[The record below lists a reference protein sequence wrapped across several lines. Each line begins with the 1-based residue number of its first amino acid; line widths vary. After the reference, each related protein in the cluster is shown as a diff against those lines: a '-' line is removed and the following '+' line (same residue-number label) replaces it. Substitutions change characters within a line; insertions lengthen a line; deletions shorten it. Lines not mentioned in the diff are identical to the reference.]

1 MKGGPAFA
9 MHAEPN
15 NRDIGHGAV
24 APVIASSN
32 AIRPHGTDFPQI
44 ASAPWR
50 MNSTDARTA
59 RRACMWEV
67 VMYAGKVLVVF
78 YSRTGT
84 TRRAASA
91 LAEML
96 DADVEEIAV
105 ARDRAG
111 PFGYLRSLV
120 EAINQKPAEIVATQR
135 DPAAYDLVVIGS
147 PVWAGC
153 VSSPVRAYL
162 VANQRR
168 LPRLAFFCSFAQ
180 RGADSALTQMRTL
193 ARKSPLAECRVTP
206 RETLHG
212 DASPILAAF
221 AEQAAR
227 RLAEAV
233 GTTAAR

>member
-1 MKGGPAFA
+1 
-9 MHAEPN
+9 
-15 NRDIGHGAV
+15 
-24 APVIASSN
+24 
-32 AIRPHGTDFPQI
+32 
-44 ASAPWR
+44 
-50 MNSTDARTA
+50 
-59 RRACMWEV
+59 
-67 VMYAGKVLVVF
+67 MYAGKVLVVF

-96 DADVEEIAV
+96 DADVEEIV
-105 ARDRAG
+105 VTRDRAG

-120 EAINQKPAEIVATQR
+120 EAINQKPAEIVAAKR
-135 DPAAYDLVVIGS
+135 DPSAYDLVVIGS

-168 LPRLAFFCSFAQ
+168 LPRVAFFCSFAQ

-212 DASPILAAF
+212 DASRDSGGICRTGSAQAGGSGRNACGALKHARTHGTVRPRVTVWRTLRRRRKRQLARWTGLKTPVCVRLRPRDS
-221 AEQAAR
+221 R
-227 RLAEAV
+227 RYRRA
-233 GTTAAR
+233 

>member
-1 MKGGPAFA
+1 M
-9 MHAEPN
+9 
-15 NRDIGHGAV
+15 R
-24 APVIASSN
+24 
-32 AIRPHGTDFPQI
+32 
-44 ASAPWR
+44 
-50 MNSTDARTA
+50 
-59 RRACMWEV
+59 EV

-96 DADVEEIAV
+96 DADVEEIV
-105 ARDRAG
+105 VTRDRAG

-120 EAINQKPAEIVATQR
+120 EAINQKPAEIVAAKR

-168 LPRLAFFCSFAQ
+168 LPRVAFFCSFAQ
-180 RGADSALTQMRTL
+180 RGADSALTQMRML
-193 ARKSPLAECRVTP
+193 ARKSPLAECHVTP

-221 AEQAAR
+221 AERATR

-233 GTTAAR
+233 ATTAAR